1 MKEQKPDLQRRSLL
15 KALTIGTA
23 AGVAVA
29 ASQVSVA
36 QANESTD
43 SATTHQDG
51 YRETAHIHN
60 YYNSLR

>member
-15 KALTIGTA
+15 KALTISTA

-29 ASQVSVA
+29 ASQVTA
-36 QANESTD
+36 APANEGVEN
-43 SATTHQDG
+43 ATSHQDG
-51 YRETAHIHN
+51 YRETAHIRD